1 MPRTLYGDNGVT
13 DANGDDANEGI
24 MRRGSGNGRRISNEK
39 TAFLTPTTT
48 WAIITTVAAHFVPV
62 LTHRRAATAAF

>member
-48 WAIITTVAAHFVPV
+48 WAIITPPPPPPSLRFAAQPRQHFSS
-62 LTHRRAATAAF
+62 